1 MNSKLQFKNNKARG
15 NSYLF
20 GLLFITPRAFLYKEV
35 SSVKAILMITGVMGY
50 LVLLALLVLR
60 AEATES
66 NLRFIVYGIV
76 GLLYVAIIII
86 GIKEKRRI
94 NNEKIK

>member
-1 MNSKLQFKNNKARG
+1 M
-15 NSYLF
+15 
-20 GLLFITPRAFLYKEV
+20 
-35 SSVKAILMITGVMGY
+35 KAILMIAGVIGY

-76 GLLYVAIIII
+76 VLLYVAIIII

>member
-1 MNSKLQFKNNKARG
+1 M
-15 NSYLF
+15 
-20 GLLFITPRAFLYKEV
+20 
-35 SSVKAILMITGVMGY
+35 KAILMITGVMGY

-86 GIKEKRRI
+86 GIKEKRKI
-94 NNEKIK
+94 KNEKTK